1 MTLFLEPLG
10 KKYPAVYTLPV
21 YAIEGLK
28 NALSGD
34 LSRPP
39 NQLQYE
45 ADTVRV

>member
-1 MTLFLEPLG
+1 MVFLDPLG
-10 KKYPAVYTLPV
+10 KEYPAVYTLPA

-34 LSRPP
+34 FSRPP
-39 NQLQYE
+39 SQLQRE